1 MLLKAAAV
9 ADFGN
14 WRTGIAQQRSRL
26 IQPDQG
32 EILFE
37 IMPADLLNR
46 RENHE

>member
-26 IQPDQG
+26 IQPDRVRYS
-32 EILFE
+32 LKLCRLTF
-37 IMPADLLNR
+37 
-46 RENHE
+46 